1 MTFQKKN
8 IACHQPLVL
17 LEYVTM
23 DTSLYTQYGRL
34 PVVQLHT
41 DL

>member
-1 MTFQKKN
+1 
-8 IACHQPLVL
+8 
-17 LEYVTM
+17 M